1 MLLGIGITTTTVWRS
16 NEPRLSGGA
25 ELYSIDIISTNRA
38 IIDGY
43 RAPDGSWQSVRRQL
57 YYGTDS
63 TLHLTPGDRI
73 TSYCRVR
80 EYGDSGYIRIK
91 EINTHREESSRR
103 WAHNINSWAYG
114 RLEELDLSPDALSV
128 VGAMLLG
135 RRDLMDRQLTLSYR
149 ESGAAHI
156 LAVSGLHLAIIFLV
170 VNNLLLVINIF
181 PYGHIAR
188 KILIIIILWLYAA
201 IVGMSP
207 SVVRAASMLTVYQ
220 LIYLLHRRYYS
231 INALLIAVVAM
242 VLLDPSILFDVG
254 FQLSVVAVLGI
265 LYWAAPLLRP
275 LDRWSWSQNW
285 GYLMPILFE
294 SVVATLIVGVA
305 CSVALLPLI
314 SYTFGYVSLLG
325 ILLNPLLI
333 VTTFITLTLSLLWV
347 LFGFGELPA
356 LIVGRVIEGMT
367 LIQNNAVGSIA
378 EPISLRLELWETLSI
393 YLLYGLITFL
403 CYRVKRAHSH

>member
-1 MLLGIGITTTTVWRS
+1 MLQYKTNRRPPQPIIAVAIFLIIGLAIGWTHPFDIWVILPSTLLASLLLIATRRNIFVPLMLLGIGITTTTAWRN
-16 NEPRLSGGA
+16 NEAHVS
-25 ELYSIDIISTNRA
+25 E
-38 IIDGY
+38 
-43 RAPDGSWQSVRRQL
+43 
-57 YYGTDS
+57 
-63 TLHLTPGDRI
+63 
-73 TSYCRVR
+73 
-80 EYGDSGYIRIK
+80 
-91 EINTHREESSRR
+91 THREESSCE
-103 WAHNINSWAYG
+103 WAHNINSWAYS

-128 VGAMLLG
+128 AGAMLLG

-170 VNNLLLVINIF
+170 VNNLLLIINIF

-207 SVVRAASMLTVYQ
+207 SVVRAASMLTLYQ
-220 LIYLLHRRYYS
+220 FISLIHRRYYS

-265 LYWAAPLLRP
+265 LFWAAPLLRP

-285 GYLMPILFE
+285 GPLMPILFE

-333 VTTFITLTLSLLWV
+333 VTTFITLTVSLLWV

-356 LIVGRVIEGMT
+356 LIVGQVIEGMT
-367 LIQNNAVGSIA
+367 LIQNYAVGSIA
-378 EPISLRLELWETLSI
+378 EPIALRLELWETLSI
-393 YLLYGLITFL
+393 YLLYGLITLL
-403 CYRVKRAHSH
+403 CYRVKRAHFH